1 MSLYSSNDVIIQY
14 MFVSMQSSSPGC
26 DFLSDFIYVL
36 GLFTF
41 DEELK
46 HESSRHYQGKPTD
59 STPFGLS
66 SDDDDD
72 SSTDGKLYM

>member
-1 MSLYSSNDVIIQY
+1 M
-14 MFVSMQSSSPGC
+14 
-26 DFLSDFIYVL
+26 VL

-46 HESSRHYQGKPTD
+46 QQLPQYQGKPTD

-72 SSTDGKLYM
+72 SSTDGMHIITITLNCHLRP